1 MLFKTKQK
9 EICKTINKYFLRP
22 NFLEE
27 ICNYSNN
34 NYEQVISNISRIIN
48 YYIETN
54 DQTLDYSIEELLM
67 KANSVT
73 TNQTEFLVYPSNS
86 IYLNQLRFQGINPY
100 YNTNNVSRIS
110 IDTLDAS
117 ISAYPLMSNPFYSP
131 IYQNI
136 KEAIIESFTKPDT
149 IYKSILKQPKGKEL
163 PIVLGNDEKHY
174 YSSILELRI
183 KNAEDTLKDTCAN
196 IGKKVINKIIGQD
209 SLLVLFPSSSRR
221 YSISDKDI
229 EDKTTG
235 LYIPPQYLSFI
246 RIPSKYKIITQCAIN
261 KKLCP
266 GELLDYNTGATYTT
280 PSPTVLSYP
289 LIIYSR
295 YESVSVT
302 NEFEYANLEFTGDI
316 EYDIDLIYGQLD
328 SNKSRQALR
337 NKVGTN
343 IESMKMRD
351 DITVRKSKEGKYEI
365 RNGRHRI
372 LYLKKFYTFNY
383 NEYKKDNRL
392 QELKR
397 YVTIP
402 MNVESTITDELTNE
416 YVLKLYQLDFTTA
429 FYKSNINNDEPQL
442 IIVIKDRAYY
452 ISNNQEIINLYNY
465 LLNGELYNP
474 YYIGKNDN
482 TRNKEYQKL
491 FEYLILELREKIYTM
506 ELIDIIRYLKE
517 EGIHVNGRNHK
528 LDTINYY
535 VFFLAYNDIQHTLQ
549 RNKVFNQKHDIVKR
563 TERNILLH
571 KLGKI
576 IMKILN
582 ENKELLSMPWDNL
595 YETLQIYPELSL
607 YDKETLEEA
616 ANLAGYQKIRLE
628 YLFKDTEYTK
638 MPKIW

>member
-9 EICKTINKYFLRP
+9 EICKTINTYFLRP

-48 YYIETN
+48 YYIVTN

-86 IYLNQLRFQGINPY
+86 VYLNQLRFQGINPY

-117 ISAYPLMSNPFYSP
+117 ISAYPLMYNPFYSP

-295 YESVSVT
+295 YERVSVT

-563 TERNILLH
+563 TERNLLLH

-582 ENKELLSMPWDNL
+582 ENKELLSIPWENL